1 MKKLNVKNIMSE
13 EGRFVA
19 ILEETVEES
28 FAKTLKDGGR
38 MLVDSDDLA
47 FVYIIEDD
55 STLYYVC
62 FSQPTWVTLNEI
74 VSKEETLSLQLHENI
89 HIQLE
94 SIVTELAFLT
104 ENIEGNSNYG
114 EEMERAVEEV
124 FHS

>member
-1 MKKLNVKNIMSE
+1 MSE